1 MRALGLDLG
10 EKRIGVAISDAGG
23 AVATPYD
30 TVERSGDPAADRR
43 RIAELAHEAGAEV
56 LVVGHP
62 RSLDGRRGPAARA
75 AEVEAEALEAATG
88 LPVELHDERLTTAEA
103 ERALV
108 GAGLSGRR
116 RRQVIDQTAAAVLL
130 QSWLDAR

>member
-10 EKRIGVAISDAGG
+10 EKRIGVAISDAAGT
-23 AVATPYD
+23 VATPYE
-30 TVERSGDPAADRR
+30 TVVRSGDPAADHR
-43 RIAELAHEAGAEV
+43 RIADLATEAGVEV

-62 RSLDGRRGPAARA
+62 RSLDGRRGPAART
-75 AEVEAEALEAATG
+75 AEAEAEALAAATG

-108 GAGLSGRR
+108 GAGIRSRR
-116 RRQVIDQTAAAVLL
+116 RRQVIDQTAAAVIL
-130 QSWLDAR
+130 QGWLDSR